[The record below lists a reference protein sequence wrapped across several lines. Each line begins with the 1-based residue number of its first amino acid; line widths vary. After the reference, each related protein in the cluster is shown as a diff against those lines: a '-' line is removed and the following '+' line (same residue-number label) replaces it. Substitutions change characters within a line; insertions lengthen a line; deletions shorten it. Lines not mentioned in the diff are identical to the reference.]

1 MTRLRARPPAIV
13 AVALLLAGCGGD
25 GQATPEMPAL
35 AAQSGLAVT
44 VSSRTFVDTTRP
56 TPAQGDVPEQPSRTL
71 VTTIVVPDGPGP
83 FPLVMFS
90 HGFGGSGEG
99 SSGLLRALASAG
111 YVVAAPD
118 FPLTSTSAPGGPQ
131 RGVEALEAQPADIRF
146 VTDQLLRL
154 NADAAD
160 PLAGRI
166 DPGRIGAAG
175 HSMGAGVTMGVAF
188 NSCCRD
194 ERIRAGVLMSVD
206 PPTLYRGDYF
216 VPPAVPALFIHGD
229 QDESLPY
236 QGGRRAYAKAE
247 PPKFLLTVVGG
258 DHNWPFTG
266 AESPPGAGVVLA
278 ATIDFF
284 DAYLKGRPDGLRRLE
299 ADTKRAGVTTL
310 ERVLD

>member
-1 MTRLRARPPAIV
+1 MGLRTRSLV
-13 AVALLLAGCGGD
+13 LVTLVLVSAGCGGGGHD
-25 GQATPEMPAL
+25 GAELGPL
-35 AAQSGLAVT
+35 AAQSGLTVT
-44 VSSRTFVDTTRP
+44 VSTRTFVDTTRS
-56 TPAQGDVPEQPSRTL
+56 TPAQGDATERPSRNL
-71 VTTIVVPDGPGP
+71 GTTIVVPEGPGP
-83 FPLVMFS
+83 FPLIMFS
-90 HGFGGSGEG
+90 HGFGGSGAG
-99 SSGLLRALASAG
+99 YSGLLRALASAG
-111 YVVAAPD
+111 YLVAAPD
-118 FPLTSTSAPGGPQ
+118 FPLTSTGAPGGPQ
-131 RGVEALEAQPADIRF
+131 RGAEALESQPADVRF
-146 VTDQLLRL
+146 VIDELLRL
-154 NADAAD
+154 NADATD
-160 PLAGRI
+160 PLGGRI

-247 PPKFLLTVVGG
+247 PPKFLLTVIGG

-266 AESPPGAGVVLA
+266 AQSPAGAGVVLA

-284 DAYLKGRPDGLRRLE
+284 DTYLKGRPDGLRRLE
-299 ADTKRAGVTTL
+299 ADTDRAGVVRL
-310 ERVLD
+310 ERVLE